1 MKLVYKFNNY
11 KHNEELFKMC
21 RFSKDL
27 YNQTMYIVKTNL
39 KDGKFLF
46 YNDLDKILNKIGY
59 QSYNSGGSH
68 FVYRK
73 NGFDS
78 ITLPKHKPMK
88 ECYAKMVLKIYLEET
103 K

>member
-1 MKLVYKFNNY
+1 MF
-11 KHNEELFKMC
+11 
-21 RFSKDL
+21 L
-27 YNQTMYIVKTNL
+27 YNFFMS
-39 KDGKFLF
+39 KFEKLIEKISNNPKNCSF
-46 YNDLDKILNKIGY
+46 DDLDKILNKIGY
-59 QSYNSGGSH
+59 QSDNSGGSH